1 MADPAAASGAAS
13 LFRAG
18 TVLRPPRPSL
28 LDAVAHSAVLR
39 ALAAWRDNGGGQPPL
54 LLDGT
59 AGNGHDCLFLAH
71 QAPAGSLLLAL
82 DIQEAALQASRAR
95 LEQAGMTA
103 RCCASAR
110 AACALSPLPSET
122 TDIRLVLHSHAA
134 LPELLDALPD
144 MDRQRPLLAGIFN
157 FGYLPG
163 TNKRCT
169 TTAAGSLAAVDAL
182 LERLAPQGCLS
193 LHCYTGHEGG
203 AAEEAALAQRL
214 ARLEPRRWRV
224 LHCRDANRETHG
236 ESILLAERLPVRQR

>member
-1 MADPAAASGAAS
+1 MASMAKRG
-13 LFRAG
+13 
-18 TVLRPPRPSL
+18 
-28 LDAVAHSAVLR
+28 
-39 ALAAWRDNGGGQPPL
+39 
-54 LLDGT
+54 
-59 AGNGHDCLFLAH
+59 C
-71 QAPAGSLLLAL
+71 SLLLAL

-95 LEQAGMTA
+95 LEQAGMAA
-103 RCCASAR
+103 RCCASAA
-110 AACALSPLPSET
+110 AACALSPLPSGT

-134 LPELLDALPD
+134 LPELLDALSEA
-144 MDRQRPLLAGIFN
+144 DRQRPLLAGIFN

-163 TNKRCT
+163 TDKRCT
-169 TTAAGSLAAVDAL
+169 TTASGSLAAVDAL

-224 LHCRDANRETHG
+224 LHCRDANRETHS